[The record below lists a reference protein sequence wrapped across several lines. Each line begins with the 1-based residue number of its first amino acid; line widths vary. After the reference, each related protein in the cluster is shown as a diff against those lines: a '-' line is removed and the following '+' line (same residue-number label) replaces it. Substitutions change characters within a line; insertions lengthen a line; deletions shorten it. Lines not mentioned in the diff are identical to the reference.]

1 LLRATPD
8 GVNENL
14 FLAKQSVIP
23 QKGFIV
29 SQGVAMP
36 RSRSTVLRQIDLRRV
51 PSAPSRTTEVYE
63 ALRADL
69 LSCRLRPGQRLNI
82 AELSQTLSVSLGAVR
97 EALSRLTSDGLVV
110 AEPQRGFT
118 AAPISAFDLADLTR
132 VRIDVEVQCLR
143 RAIAVGGLGWET
155 RLVAAHHQLSRTAP
169 AAAGDLDRIADEWA
183 DLHADFHEALVAS
196 CDSAW
201 LLRLR
206 RTLFDHSERYRRLSL
221 PLGKHPRRVDQE
233 HAKLVEAALARKVD
247 VAIAVITAHLQ
258 ATTDALLRKA
268 IVANVEPSTRAGRN
282 ASVMS
287 VSSARPSRV
296 QTKTRAT
303 K

>member
-1 LLRATPD
+1 MPRKASLK
-8 GVNENL
+8 V
-14 FLAKQSVIP
+14 LALTR
-23 QKGFIV
+23 GE
-29 SQGVAMP
+29 AMP
-36 RSRSTVLRQIDLRRV
+36 RSRSTVLRQIDLRR
-51 PSAPSRTTEVYE
+51 APNGQSRTTEVYE

-82 AELSQTLSVSLGAVR
+82 AELSQSLAVSLGAVR

-118 AAPISAFDLADLTR
+118 AAPISASDLADLTR
-132 VRIDVEVQCLR
+132 VRIDIEVQCLR

-155 RLVAAHHQLSRTAP
+155 QLVASHHQLSRTAP
-169 AAAGDLDRIADEWA
+169 AAAGDPDRVADAWA
-183 DLHADFHEALVAS
+183 DLHAAFHEALVACCES
-196 CDSAW
+196 TW

-221 PLGKHPRRVDQE
+221 PLAKHPRRVDQE
-233 HAKLVEAALARKVD
+233 HAKLVEAALAHKAD
-247 VAIAVITAHLQ
+247 AAAAVMTAHLQ
-258 ATTDALLRKA
+258 ATTDTLLRKA
-268 IVANVEPSTRAGRN
+268 IVVDVETSTEAGRN

-287 VSSARPSRV
+287 APTARPGRV
-296 QTKTRAT
+296 QTKTRAR